1 MENSNSNLNKAGL
14 VIGSLLIGATI
25 GGILGVLLAPDKGSV
40 TRKKIVGKTNDIK
53 NSIHDKFNDLMADAK
68 EEFEQVKS
76 KSEEFVEREAKG

>member
-68 EEFEQVKS
+68 EEFEHVKS
-76 KSEEFVEREAKG
+76 KGEEFVEREAKG